1 MCTKSTNKAKEK
13 EVVLFFYAT
22 GIKSKG
28 FCVSLIIK
36 IYIYVH
42 KHQCICNF

>member
-28 FCVSLIIK
+28 FFIILE
-36 IYIYVH
+36 
-42 KHQCICNF
+42 NFR